1 VTGAI
6 RDLPKVSL
14 HDHLDGGLRP
24 ATLLEL
30 GEGIGLELPAA
41 DPRALG
47 EWFVGA
53 CTSGSLPEYLRTF
66 DLTLAVMQ
74 TREGLERI
82 AREFVE
88 DLAADGVV
96 YGEVRWAPELHTS
109 GGLTPAQAVAAVAD
123 GFAQGERAAAE
134 AGRPV
139 RARQL
144 LTAMRLGERSAEIA
158 RLAIASRDA
167 GVVGFDLAGPE
178 DGFPPSA
185 HAEAFGLL
193 AEALVPVTV
202 HAGEAAGVDS
212 IRSAL
217 RDGRALRLGHGVRVA
232 DDLVVPGERAGAAR
246 PGRTDAAE
254 VRLGEVAAWVRDRR
268 IPLEL
273 SPSSNVQTAGF
284 ADWGRELGDHPFDLL
299 RRLGFAVTVNTD
311 NRLMSGTSL
320 TRELTLLSEA
330 FGYGLAE
337 LERFQVTAAEA
348 AFLPLPER
356 DELADLIRAGF
367 RV

>member
-1 VTGAI
+1 MSGAI
-6 RDLPKVSL
+6 GDLPKVSL

-24 ATLLEL
+24 QTLLEL
-30 GEGIGLELPAA
+30 GEELRLELPASE
-41 DPRALG
+41 PRALAD
-47 EWFVGA
+47 WFVRA

-74 TREGLERI
+74 TRRGLERV

-96 YGEVRWAPELHTS
+96 YGEVRWAPELHLS
-109 GGLTPAQAVAAVAD
+109 GGLTLEQAVAAVAD

-144 LTAMRLGERSAEIA
+144 LTAMRQGTRSSEIA

-178 DGFPPSA
+178 DGFPASA
-185 HAEAFGLL
+185 HTKAFDLL
-193 AEALVPVTV
+193 ADALVPATV
-202 HAGEAAGVDS
+202 HAGEAAGIDS

-217 RDGRALRLGHGVRVA
+217 HDGRAVRLGHGVRIA
-232 DDLVVPGERAGAAR
+232 DDLAVPGERRGAAR
-246 PGRTDAAE
+246 RGRTDEAA

-284 ADWGRELGDHPFDLL
+284 AAWGAELADHPFDLL

-330 FGYGLAE
+330 FDYGLAE
-337 LERFQVTAAEA
+337 LERLQLNAAEA

-356 DELADLIRAGF
+356 EELADLIRAGF
-367 RV
+367 RS